1 MKKND
6 FAADP
11 LVVFKHSKTPAGLYA
26 RQKWLDETGK
36 NPWREDFLETVGYL
50 YHGQCGDGSWEHS
63 PMETIRRLFGLHLTV
78 RASDLSIEAA
88 LRWLEGQAQ
97 AGSMDQDVSP
107 DLELQGL
114 PFRKG
119 RLDVFYKSATVFLS
133 TLFGFEERPQTRQFC
148 RDLTQTLNR
157 FKALA
162 ADAASVSNI
171 LRALVVQS
179 DPLQQAG
186 VKMIIGWIGDA
197 QQPDGTWGELLP
209 FYQTVNAL
217 AHMACPETDR
227 MLAKAFRQLRK
238 TQHPG
243 GDWGDGDSE
252 WNTFLV
258 FHARRNRKML

>member
-11 LVVFKHSKTPAGLYA
+11 LVVFKHSKSPAGLYA
-26 RQKWLDETGK
+26 RQKWLDESGK
-36 NPWREDFLETVGYL
+36 NQWREDFLETVGYL
-50 YHGQCGDGSWEHS
+50 YHGQCSDGSWDHS

-78 RASDLSIEAA
+78 RAGDRSIEAA
-88 LRWLEGQAQ
+88 LHWLDGQAQ
-97 AGSMDQDVSP
+97 TVSRDQDVSS
-107 DLELQGL
+107 DIELQGV

-119 RLDVFYKSATVFLS
+119 RLDVLYKSAAVFLS
-133 TLFGFEERPQTRQFC
+133 TIFGFEERPQTRQFC

-157 FKALA
+157 LEALA

-171 LRALVVQS
+171 LRALVVQP

-186 VKMIIGWIGDA
+186 VNTIIGWIDGA

-227 MLAKAFRQLRK
+227 MLAKAFRRLCK

-243 GDWGDGDSE
+243 GDWGERDCE

-258 FHARRNRKML
+258 FHALRNWKQL